1 MRWSLTRQAWP
12 LVTATLGLSAC
23 VTPRGARLG
32 PPRPLLYDAGADA
45 STDRPAH
52 VRAASG
58 VVAFGGDLAIIQD
71 DARFVARVRGN
82 RVHVITLPSADGGLR
97 LFDDGRGNKA
107 DKLDFEASLVLQASG
122 AAKTGV
128 GTAPGA
134 GGARLIGFG
143 SGSSPRRESLLLID
157 EITERAE
164 VREVPAFYRGLREHP
179 VLEGAQL
186 NIEGSVVVGDAIRL
200 FQRGNGRTRVGGEPV
215 NATLDLDR
223 ASFENWLDRGG
234 DTGGTP
240 LPTAAKRW
248 DLGREQGVPYG
259 FTDATTI
266 GDDIV
271 FVAVAE
277 DSSDAV
283 TDGAVLGVAIGTWR
297 AGELVMVPLVEADGS
312 RSTRKVEGIAP
323 DPRAPGQL
331 VVVTDVDDH
340 ERPAELCTLS
350 LDGFW

>member
-1 MRWSLTRQAWP
+1 MRWSLARQAWP
-12 LVTATLGLSAC
+12 LVTATLGLPAC
-23 VTPRGARLG
+23 VTTRGARLG
-32 PPRPLLYDAGADA
+32 PSRPLLYDAGADA

-71 DARFVARVRGN
+71 DAAFVARLCGN
-82 RVHVITLPSADGGLR
+82 RVNVITLPSDDGGLR

-107 DKLDFEASLVLQASG
+107 DKLDFEASLVLQGPRAAGGPG
-122 AAKTGV
+122 ADAGA
-128 GTAPGA
+128 GAPGA
-134 GGARLIGFG
+134 RLVGFG

-157 EITERAE
+157 EATERAE

-179 VLEGAQL
+179 ALEGAQL
-186 NIEGSVVVGDAIRL
+186 NLEGSVVVGGAIRL
-200 FQRGNGRTRVGGEPV
+200 FQRGNGRIRAGGDPV
-215 NATLDLDR
+215 NATLDVDR
-223 ASFENWLDRGG
+223 ASFESWLDRGG
-234 DTGGTP
+234 DAP

-248 DLGREQGVPYG
+248 DLGRERGVPYG
-259 FTDATTI
+259 FTDATMI

-283 TDGAVLGVAIGTWR
+283 TDDAVLGVAIGSWR
-297 AGELVMVPLVEADGS
+297 AGELFMVPLLEADGS
-312 RSTRKVEGIAP
+312 PSTRKVEGIAP
-323 DPRAPGQL
+323 DPRSPGQL

-350 LDGFW
+350 LTGFW